1 MTARARGRIR
11 RGLVIA
17 LGGVLLL
24 AGCLERPTAPHGVAL
39 ERVEF
44 TDLAGWA
51 EDDPSGA
58 LQAFARSCAAIL
70 ARDPARSMGGA
81 GFAGTAGD
89 WQPGC
94 AEARAMVEAPGV
106 DGAAAR
112 RFFER
117 AFAPFRVLENG
128 TPEGLFT
135 GYYEPEL
142 RGALRPGGA
151 YEVPLYARPPDLVEV
166 DLGAF
171 RGDLKGERIAGR
183 VEGERFVPYAD
194 RAAIA
199 SGALSGDGL
208 ELVWVD
214 DAVAAFFLHIQGSGR
229 IVFEDGPARRIGYAA
244 SNGHVYYAIGRALVE
259 RGALGKDEVSLQ
271 TIRAWLGAHPDEAAA
286 VMALNPSYVFFRW
299 LPGDGSEPGP
309 LGAANVPL
317 TPGRSLAVDRRILPL
332 GAPLWIATSAPLP
345 GGGEAPLRRLVIAQ
359 DTGGAIRGAVRG
371 DLFWGAG
378 ADAER
383 IAGHMRQTGSTALL
397 LPRALAAV
405 ADERAEVVQ

>member
-271 TIRAWLGAHPDEAAA
+271 TIRAWFGAHPDEAAA

-309 LGAANVPL
+309 
-317 TPGRSLAVDRRILPL
+317 
-332 GAPLWIATSAPLP
+332 P
-345 GGGEAPLRRLVIAQ
+345 GGGERAANAGPLARGGPPDPAL
-359 DTGGAIRGAVRG
+359 GGAGLDCDQRAAAGRRRSAVAPPGNRPGHRWSDPGRGARRPVLGCGRRRRTGRG
-371 DLFWGAG
+371 PYAPDRKHRPAAAPCAG
-378 ADAER
+378 R
-383 IAGHMRQTGSTALL
+383 GGG
-397 LPRALAAV
+397 
-405 ADERAEVVQ
+405 